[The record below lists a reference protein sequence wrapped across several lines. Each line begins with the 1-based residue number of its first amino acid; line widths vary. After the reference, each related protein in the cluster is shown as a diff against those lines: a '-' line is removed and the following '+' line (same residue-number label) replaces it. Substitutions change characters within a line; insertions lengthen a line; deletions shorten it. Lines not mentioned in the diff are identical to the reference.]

1 MSETAYRRILLKI
14 SGEALAGP
22 RGSGLDSQTL
32 NRLAAALH
40 QLPLMGVEPAIVVG
54 GGNFWRGRTSDDMDR
69 VTADHMGMLATTM
82 NALALSDALEQK
94 GSTTRVMSAIEMRQI
109 CETYIRKRALRHL
122 EKGRIVIFAGG
133 TGNPYFST
141 DSAMALRAA
150 EIGAEVT
157 LKATNVDGVYDC
169 DPKAN
174 PDARLYS
181 RLSHDDILQKKLQV
195 MDSNAAAICRD
206 NQLRIIVFNMDD
218 PGNILRIVRGEEIGT
233 LVE

>member
-122 EKGRIVIFAGG
+122 EKGRIVIFADG

-181 RLSHDDILQKKLQV
+181 RLSHDDILQKKLQM